1 MAETQKSAE
10 QAFDL
15 FVTTFTA
22 KFPATTTC
30 LAKDRGVLLTF
41 YTFPAEHWMHIRTT
55 NPIESTFA
63 TVAPFSCRANRGGH
77 AIGPPTEYNTP
88 PEGRGGKPRI
98 IAAVCSATDPMTQ
111 HRESTEPE
119 HTDETTSHIRRNC
132 SVCLLTASL
141 GFPG

>member
-22 KFPATTTC
+22 KFPAATTC

-55 NPIESTFA
+55 NPIA
-63 TVAPFSCRANRGGH
+63 
-77 AIGPPTEYNTP
+77 
-88 PEGRGGKPRI
+88 
-98 IAAVCSATDPMTQ
+98 
-111 HRESTEPE
+111 
-119 HTDETTSHIRRNC
+119 
-132 SVCLLTASL
+132 
-141 GFPG
+141 